1 MALIDLSRWEREA
14 QLIFGLIL
22 YYLVVLKS
30 PKPRKIL
37 FSLTSWFIF
46 IINHKNFMMS
56 YFVHISHTP
65 VAMVEWWQ
73 WQRWLCHCLYTKN
86 GFGPCILSG
95 PVQKKNQMSIE
106 ILMRNKYFTIGEI
119 LWEVKWNYLLKL
131 NYYGETTQF
140 FFYYKKKS
148 LSLLFLRS
156 YVNIEVNPQKK
167 KKNCKKFLE
176 KWRSSTSEIL
186 CHNVMWVQPLIFVIW
201 MKKKIVILL
210 YSSLQAAHILIFSIN
225 LHLFRL

>member
-22 YYLVVLKS
+22 YYLGVLKS

-140 FFYYKKKS
+140 FFIIKKS
-148 LSLLFLRS
+148 LYHYYF
-156 YVNIEVNPQKK
+156 YVLMWISKLIPKK
-167 KKNCKKFLE
+167 KKKIARNFWKSGEVLYQRFYVITWCG
-176 KWRSSTSEIL
+176 TS
-186 CHNVMWVQPLIFVIW
+186 H
-201 MKKKIVILL
+201 
-210 YSSLQAAHILIFSIN
+210 
-225 LHLFRL
+225 